1 MRGGGQR
8 GTLRQFYNFYH
19 FLTFQKPDICD
30 FLLIW
35 RLYILKLYFCLFSVT
50 KSQILCNKYSVIL
63 RGL

>member
-1 MRGGGQR
+1 MSGGGQR

-35 RLYILKLYFCLFSVT
+35 RLYILKLYFC
-50 KSQILCNKYSVIL
+50 
-63 RGL
+63 

>member
-1 MRGGGQR
+1 MREGWKEKHCIGGGQR

-35 RLYILKLYFCLFSVT
+35 RLYILKLYFC
-50 KSQILCNKYSVIL
+50 
-63 RGL
+63 